1 MIISWL
7 GHASFIIKTA
17 GKIIITDPFDERS
30 GYSPWQQPVDIATVS
45 HDHWDHNAVHVL
57 KGNPQ
62 IINKETGPCNF
73 PEITIIGFS
82 SYHDKNKGADRGS
95 NTIYKIISED
105 INLVHLGDQGTSLDK
120 ELIAQIGQ
128 VDILLIPVGGTFT
141 LDAKDAFQVVQQ
153 LNPKIV
159 IPMHFQTPHLSFKLA
174 PVEAFTCKFNQ
185 AIKLPFLEVNRNEIT
200 DSLQIIL
207 LDYTTRSS

>member
-17 GKIIITDPFDERS
+17 EKTIITDPFDERS
-30 GYSPWQQPVDIATVS
+30 GYTPWQQPVDIATVS

-62 IINKETGPCNF
+62 IIKKETGPFNF
-73 PEITIIGFS
+73 PGITITGFS
-82 SYHDKNKGADRGS
+82 SYHDKNKGADRGN
-95 NTIYKIISED
+95 NTIYKIMAED
-105 INLVHLGDQGTSLDK
+105 ISLVHLGDQGTLPDK
-120 ELIAQIGQ
+120 GLIAQIGQ
-128 VDILLIPVGGTFT
+128 VDILLTPVGGTYT
-141 LDAKDAFQVVQQ
+141 LDAEDAFKIVQQ

-174 PVEAFTCKFNQ
+174 PVEAFTCKYNQ
-185 AIKLPFLEVNRNEIT
+185 VIKLPYLEINRTEISE
-200 DSLQIIL
+200 SLQIIV
-207 LDYTTRSS
+207 LDYITRTS

>member
-7 GHASFIIKTA
+7 GHASFIIETA
-17 GKIIITDPFDERS
+17 GKTIITDPFDERS
-30 GYSPWQQPVDIATVS
+30 GYTPWQQPVDIATVS

-57 KGNPQ
+57 QGNPK
-62 IINKETGPCNF
+62 IIKEAGQFNF
-73 PEITIIGFS
+73 PQITITGFS
-82 SYHDKNKGADRGS
+82 SWHDKNHGADRGS
-95 NTIYKIISED
+95 NNIYKIMAED
-105 INLVHLGDQGTSLDK
+105 ISLVHLGDQGAHLET

-128 VDILLIPVGGTFT
+128 VDILFTPVGGKFT
-141 LDAKDAFQVVQQ
+141 LDAEDAFQVIQQ

-174 PVEAFTCKFNQ
+174 PVEAFTCRFNQ
-185 AIKLPFLEVNRNEIT
+185 VIKLPFLEVNRDKIT
-200 DSLQIIL
+200 DSLQIIV